1 MDKFLEKV
9 KDILYHFF
17 DYIFIALVMIFIGLI
32 INWRLGMMFDR
43 NQAEVNGN
51 IDSPSQIENIDSK
64 DDIEDKKEARKDNS
78 PTKVINITIPK
89 GSVSS
94 DIAEILEEANLID
107 NIDDFEDKV
116 YELDLAS
123 SLKPGDFE
131 FEPGASLEDIVKE
144 ISK

>member
-17 DYIFIALVMIFIGLI
+17 DYIFIGLVMIIIGLI
-32 INWRLGMMFDR
+32 INWRLDMMFDR
-43 NQAEVNGN
+43 NQAKSNAD
-51 IDSPSQIENIDSK
+51 ITSPSQIEEIDS
-64 DDIEDKKEARKDNS
+64 DNEIEDKKETQDDEVPA
-78 PTKVINITIPK
+78 KVINITIPE

-94 DIAEILEEANLID
+94 DIGKILEEANLID
-107 NIDDFEDKV
+107 DLEDFDKKV

-131 FEPGASLEDIVKE
+131 FELGTSLEDIVKE